1 MNDSLLVRVLHRAT
15 DLHEEANAFAH
26 REAMRRGVRGDRV
39 ADHVLHHDVREPRI
53 GGARVV
59 DVRDVGVI
67 HHRERL
73 LLGAEARDDLARVA
87 ARTQNLDRNLAPNGL
102 VLLGEVDGPH
112 AALAENAHDS
122 VRAHAHGL

>member
-1 MNDSLLVRVLHRAT
+1 MRVLHCAT

-26 REAMRRGVRGDRV
+26 REPMSRGVRGDRV
-39 ADHVLHHDVREPRI
+39 ADHVLHHDVREPRL

-59 DVRDVGVI
+59 DVRDVGMI

-73 LLGAEARDDLARVA
+73 LLGSEARDNLARVA
-87 ARTQNLDRNLAPNGL
+87 ARAQNLDRNLAPNGF
-102 VLLGEVDGPH
+102 VLLGEVDGSH
-112 AALAENAHDS
+112 AALAKNAHDP